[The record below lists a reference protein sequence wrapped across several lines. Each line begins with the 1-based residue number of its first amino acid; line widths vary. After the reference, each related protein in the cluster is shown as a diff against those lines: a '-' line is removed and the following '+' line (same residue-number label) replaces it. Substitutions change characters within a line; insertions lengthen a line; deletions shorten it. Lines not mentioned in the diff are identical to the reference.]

1 MEKVSP
7 LAAYLA
13 AELESERCK
22 IIPAIS
28 AQASNPE
35 MQDGGLWSLL
45 AMMPSR
51 LERVQAVSTLN
62 ISPQPAAA
70 WTICNYMLNDPEQD
84 VVGNAINAMTRSKV
98 RSFAHRA
105 FHYLKSPERPQ
116 RILYCLARY
125 CEEAHDGRIAQQL
138 APTLATDLSDAYLAR
153 SFNALYRHGIKS
165 EPALS
170 VAHELVASHIDA
182 TNMDRKAAVAAITY
196 LFFAGSKKHIEAL
209 CNIQAKVTI
218 PELRR
223 LLNWGFKEIN
233 LLSKGNETDFSK
245 LSGELF
251 WSENFTQLEAN
262 FTGYGCFENKQL
274 LESLRILEKKAQ
286 LPERSILTERILKL
300 GDRECIEWLASHSK
314 LGIAAV
320 QLDKN
325 AAAVRRLW
333 SEYCPTGIAA
343 FTSALT
349 DPNHLKTWIADSPEL
364 LAIHLTDN
372 EMKDLDKKL
381 DEWLKATG
389 VAESDLALNICLGS
403 LLAVE
408 NAVIN
413 HDFSE
418 KKANALVEKL
428 LSKLSQLCSQKKD
441 KDTNSAVLSALLGCR
456 LTSQNLAAFLKQQLE
471 DISWIDLAYVHL
483 RPDDSSFGLNV
494 LKRFENTAK
503 QNQSKS
509 KDDFSLQYLTRTTA
523 LALLSSR
530 SECDTETLNAIER
543 FAQLCLLLDPNHNVE
558 ALTGEGTEEPAESD
572 EGEAGAADW
581 SGHMVVDR
589 PVARWGAV
597 IRALQSTVS
606 ESKKQVA
613 ESSALAET
621 ETQLREAMRTATHV
635 EKRWIAKALAQLGTD
650 EAIKTLLYQG
660 LQHIDGDFVS
670 HVIRELLPS
679 PHPRAQQALIRCV
692 GRNAISDELKLNI
705 LDEISI
711 HNPEEILQELK
722 TLEILRLPQHIDDAV
737 RDAVGRVA
745 ALIDQQDSASVTD
758 LDKKVARMD
767 RQDVD
772 TTIRTLLP
780 NSDSLNVDA
789 RSALRT
795 AEMIFLQSRG
805 WTQGGMDLSP
815 IVNMHC
821 KAVELVLR
829 DSFEPYTDALLRK
842 GQLSRKLD
850 ILGYAR
856 PIPEK
861 MQIFED
867 FLATLPVVK
876 TIPYFSKFKLRKMLR
891 GVCLYRPG
899 KRFTLDGPKAFALFF
914 LVTSRLKCG
923 FGLEKMLPLGF
934 ESDVELF
941 EYIKLIH
948 SLQDSRNR
956 AVHEGLT
963 WEAKDEIET
972 MRAQAFKVIEI
983 TLKLKKHLSQ
993 IDFSR
998 SQATSN
1004 GIELGA

>member
-1 MEKVSP
+1 MEKNNP

-22 IIPAIS
+22 IIPAI
-28 AQASNPE
+28 AALASQPGL
-35 MQDGGLWSLL
+35 QDGGLWNLL
-45 AMMPSR
+45 ALLPSR
-51 LERVQAVSTLN
+51 LERVQVVTSLE
-62 ISPQPAAA
+62 ISPQPDAS
-70 WTICNYMLNDPEQD
+70 WTICNYLLNDPEQD

-153 SFNALYRHGIKS
+153 SLNALYRHGIKNES
-165 EPALS
+165 ALS
-170 VAHELVASHIDA
+170 VAHELVSSHIDA

-196 LFFAGSKKHIEAL
+196 LFFAGSQKHIL
-209 CNIQAKVTI
+209 DLRNIQAKVTI

-223 LLNWGFKEIN
+223 LLNWGFKEIS
-233 LLSKGNETDFSK
+233 LLSAGTETDKSN
-245 LSGELF
+245 LSAELF
-251 WSENFTQLEAN
+251 WKQNFTPLEPN
-262 FTGYGCFENKQL
+262 FTGYGCFEEKQL
-274 LESLRILEKKAQ
+274 LESLRNLEKAGH
-286 LPERSILTERILKL
+286 LPDLEVLTERILRL
-300 GDRECIEWLASHSK
+300 GNKECIEWLASHRK
-314 LGIAAV
+314 FGIATIKKTI
-320 QLDKN
+320 QSDTIKK
-325 AAAVRRLW
+325 LW
-333 SEYCPTGIAA
+333 SELCPTGIST
-343 FTSALT
+343 FTASLT
-349 DPNHLKTWIADSPEL
+349 NTQDLTFWLQESLEL
-364 LAIHLTDN
+364 LAIHLT
-372 EMKDLDKKL
+372 EKDLGNLEKAL
-381 DEWLKATG
+381 EEWFKSNLTAEPTLTLKVCLG
-389 VAESDLALNICLGS
+389 VLLAIENLITNQDVPEKNTASLVNKIILALT
-403 LLAVE
+403 
-408 NAVIN
+408 
-413 HDFSE
+413 
-418 KKANALVEKL
+418 
-428 LSKLSQLCSQKKD
+428 QLCNQK
-441 KDTNSAVLSALLGCR
+441 TNP
-456 LTSQNLAAFLKQQLE
+456 TSSSTALAALMGCEIKNQKMSEFLKKQLSE
-471 DISWIDLAYVHL
+471 ISWIDIAYVHL
-483 RPDDSSFGLNV
+483 RPSDAAFAQNILQ
-494 LKRFENTAK
+494 RFEDTAK
-503 QNQSKS
+503 NDNSKT
-509 KDDFSLQYLTRTTA
+509 KDDKGLIHLTRTTA

-530 SECDTETLNAIER
+530 SGVDPSTQHAIER
-543 FAQLCLLLDPNHNVE
+543 FSQMCLFLDPNRNVE
-558 ALTGEGTEEPAESD
+558 ALAGDGSD
-572 EGEAGAADW
+572 ESAEGDDSDSGAADW
-581 SGHMVVDR
+581 SGHTVVDR
-589 PVARWGAV
+589 PIARWGAI
-597 IRALQSTVS
+597 IRALQSSPGTKELQKT
-606 ESKKQVA
+606 ESPEICEA
-613 ESSALAET
+613 
-621 ETQLREAMRTATHV
+621 ETQLREAMRTAAHV
-635 EKRWIAKALAQLGTD
+635 EKRWIARALAQLGTD

-705 LDEISI
+705 LDEIEI

-745 ALIDQQDSASVTD
+745 ALIDQKDSADVST
-758 LDKKVARMD
+758 LDKKVVRMD
-767 RQDVD
+767 GQDVD
-772 TTIRTLLP
+772 STIRSLLP
-780 NSDSLNVDA
+780 NCDMLNVDA

-795 AEMIFLQSRG
+795 AEMILLQSRG
-805 WTQGGMDLSP
+805 WSQGGMDLSP

-829 DSFEPYTDALLRK
+829 DTFEPYTDALLRK

-867 FLATLPVVK
+867 YLATLPVVK

-914 LVTSRLKCG
+914 LATSRLKCS
-923 FGLEKMLPLGF
+923 FGLEKMLPLGL
-934 ESDVELF
+934 ETDIELF

-983 TLKLKKHLSQ
+983 SLKLKKHLAHLEL
-993 IDFSR
+993 SR
-998 SQATSN
+998 SQSNAT